1 MSDQNQPSTVEM
13 KPSRFNNFMN
23 NNSQLMTTIVFS
35 LLCSLIVLTLYI
47 FVIAK
52 RIEPQIG
59 SVDVQSLM
67 KDVTISTFKNM
78 TASTDP
84 DKQTQVAAENI
95 KIGAERI
102 EKAIAIVSQKH
113 NLILIQKQAFG
124 YDKNIVDYTSEVKN
138 EINTLK

>member
-1 MSDQNQPSTVEM
+1 MSEQNPQLPVET
-13 KPSRFNNFMN
+13 KPSRFNSFMN
-23 NNSQLMTTIVFS
+23 QNGQLITTIVYS
-35 LLCSLIVLTLYI
+35 LLCSLVVLSLYV

-59 SVDVQSLM
+59 AVDVQSLM

-78 TASTDP
+78 TNVDA

-95 KIGAERI
+95 KVGAERI
-102 EKAIAIVSQKH
+102 EKAIAIISQKH

-124 YDKNIVDYTSEVKN
+124 YDKNIVDYTGEVKN